1 MLGGAGI
8 TMQANASTEPASL
21 ARKPILTVENATKR
35 FGGLTA
41 VGHVSF
47 EVPEGDI
54 FAIIGPN
61 GAGKSTLFKL
71 ITSALKLS
79 EGNIIFRGE
88 NVTGLSPH
96 LVAAKGMVRTF
107 QETTIFR
114 DMSVIEATRNAHYV
128 TGHASLLGIFF
139 NTQTA
144 RVDTANINASTDR
157 ILDLLELRSVAHEQS
172 KNLPQGRLRALGMA
186 MALAAHPK
194 LLLLDE
200 PFAGMNSD
208 ETELMVD
215 IVRCIRDSGVTVMLV
230 EHDMPSVMKLSD
242 RIVVINFGKKIAEGT
257 ADEIKNSPAVI
268 DAYLGEEDEELGI

>member
-1 MLGGAGI
+1 
-8 TMQANASTEPASL
+8 MQVEIPVTSGQPP
-21 ARKPILTVENATKR
+21 RDPILTVENVSKR

-41 VGHVSF
+41 VGNVSF
-47 EVPEGDI
+47 KVREGEI

-71 ITSALKLS
+71 ITSALRPT
-79 EGNIIFRGE
+79 EGEIAFRGE

-114 DMSVIEATRNAHYV
+114 DMTVIEATRNAHYV
-128 TGHASLLGIFF
+128 TGQAGLLGIFF
-139 NTQTA
+139 NSKAA
-144 RVDTANINASTDR
+144 RQDLADIDASTDR
-157 ILDLLELRSVAHEQS
+157 ILELLELRSVARERS

-208 ETELMVD
+208 ETDQMIG
-215 IVRCIRDSGVTVMLV
+215 IVRRIRESGVTVMLV
-230 EHDMPSVMKLSD
+230 EHDMPAIMRLSD
-242 RIVVINFGKKIAEGT
+242 RIVVINFGKKIAEGVPE
-257 ADEIKNSPAVI
+257 EIKTSQAVI

>member
-1 MLGGAGI
+1 
-8 TMQANASTEPASL
+8 MQVEIPVTSGQPP
-21 ARKPILTVENATKR
+21 RDPILTVENVSKR

-41 VGHVSF
+41 VGNVSF
-47 EVPEGDI
+47 KVREGDI

-71 ITSALKLS
+71 ITSALRPT
-79 EGNIIFRGE
+79 EGEIVFRGE

-114 DMSVIEATRNAHYV
+114 DMTVIEATRNAHYV
-128 TGHASLLGIFF
+128 TGQAGLLGIFF
-139 NTQTA
+139 NSKAA
-144 RVDTANINASTDR
+144 RQDLADIDASTDR
-157 ILDLLELRSVAHEQS
+157 ILELLELRSVARERS

-208 ETELMVD
+208 ETDQMIG
-215 IVRCIRDSGVTVMLV
+215 IVRRIRESGVTVMLV
-230 EHDMPSVMKLSD
+230 EHDMPAVMRLSD
-242 RIVVINFGKKIAEGT
+242 RIVVINFGKKIAEGVPE
-257 ADEIKNSPAVI
+257 EIKTSQAVI

>member
-1 MLGGAGI
+1 
-8 TMQANASTEPASL
+8 MQAEKSATSDRAPSE
-21 ARKPILTVENATKR
+21 PILKVNGVSKR

-41 VGHVSF
+41 VGDVSF
-47 EVPEGDI
+47 SVREGEI

-71 ITSALKLS
+71 ITSALRPS
-79 EGNIIFRGE
+79 DGEIVFRGE

-114 DMSVIEATRNAHYV
+114 DMTVREATRNAHYV
-128 TGHASLLGIFF
+128 TGRASLLGIFF
-139 NTQTA
+139 NSGAA
-144 RVDTANINASTDR
+144 RRDLAAINDSTDR
-157 ILDLLELRSVAHEQS
+157 ILDLLELRSVAGERS

-208 ETELMVD
+208 ETDQMVG
-215 IVRCIRDSGVTVMLV
+215 IVRRIRESGVTVMLV
-230 EHDMPSVMKLSD
+230 EHDMPAVMRLSD
-242 RIVVINFGKKIAEGT
+242 RIVVINFGKKIAEGVPE
-257 ADEIKNSPAVI
+257 EIRTSQAVI
-268 DAYLGEEDEELGI
+268 DAYLGQEDEELGI